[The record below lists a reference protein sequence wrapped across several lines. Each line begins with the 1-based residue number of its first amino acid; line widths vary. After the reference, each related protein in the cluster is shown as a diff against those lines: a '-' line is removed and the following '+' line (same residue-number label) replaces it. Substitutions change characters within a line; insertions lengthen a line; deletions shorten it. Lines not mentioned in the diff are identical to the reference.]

1 MTKFY
6 ENVADSR
13 LIFNFNE
20 DTVTVTDRV
29 LPAAAAE
36 SFEDLAVALRGSE
49 FLRMRSYLEGEPEMR
64 RK

>member
-36 SFEDLAVALRGSE
+36 SFEDRGSE